1 MNLFALMSDVGWTL
15 WGAIQ
20 ARISAVDFDF
30 RGYYTGRWER
40 AIEVLRSRR
49 LSGWLEEAAG
59 LKAL

>member
-20 ARISAVDFDF
+20 AKISAVDFDF

-40 AIEVLRSRR
+40 ALQVLHSEDFPR
-49 LSGWLEEAAG
+49 WIEEASAKES
-59 LKAL
+59 L